1 MEEEQEIYRIVA
13 VIQEEIAVILAI
25 VIKDVVVLL
34 VDTLITAI
42 MDKLFIGE
50 VGSLKVQIEEDYHL
64 RLEETGRFKIIRK
77 LQEITTE
84 KDKTV
89 EEIVPRERHT
99 EDDGDDGNR
108 SDNEAVKSVVSE
120 TPLSPLILQSVESA
134 VVKAAAADTGTET
147 ETEIEI
153 EAKVPTLIA
162 ALTTSVVEDASQSSF
177 FHL

>member
-99 EDDGDDGNR
+99 EDDGDDGK
-108 SDNEAVKSVVSE
+108 DIWVLECKKKKQLICIF
-120 TPLSPLILQSVESA
+120 LSTTVYVCSIA
-134 VVKAAAADTGTET
+134 
-147 ETEIEI
+147 EIDW
-153 EAKVPTLIA
+153 L
-162 ALTTSVVEDASQSSF
+162 
-177 FHL
+177 